1 MTEYVLFTDSSCDLP
16 LALANEMQLTVLPL
30 TLIMDGK
37 SYPNTLDEKYITYT
51 DLYSMLPK
59 AADVK
64 TAAVNQHAF
73 ETAMEP
79 VLEAG
84 KDILY
89 LGFSSGLSGTYS
101 AGAMAAQAL
110 QEKYPERKVYAVDT
124 LCASLGEGLLVY
136 LCWQQ
141 KQAGKTIDEVRD
153 FAEANKLHICH
164 WFTVDDLMHLKRG
177 GRVSATSALIG
188 SVLGIKPV
196 MHMDDEGLLKL
207 VDKARGRKAS
217 IRRLVNEVKNRA
229 INPESQTMF
238 ISHGGCADE
247 ANAIAETLKREL
259 NVPEVIVNY
268 VGPVVGAHSGP
279 GTLALFC
286 VGTER

>member
-1 MTEYVLFTDSSCDLP
+1 MSEYVLFTDSSCDLP
-16 LALANEMQLTVLPL
+16 QALASKMQLQVLPL
-30 TLIMDGK
+30 TLNMDCK
-37 SYPNTLDEKYITYT
+37 SYPNTLDEKYITYV
-51 DLYSMLPK
+51 DFYNMLPK
-59 AADVK
+59 ATEVK
-64 TAAVNQHAF
+64 TSAVNQHAF

-79 VLEAG
+79 VLAEG

-101 AGAMAAQAL
+101 AGAMAAQVL
-110 QEKYPERKVYAVDT
+110 HEKYPERKIYTVDT
-124 LCASLGEGLLVY
+124 LCASLGEGLIVY

-141 KQAGKTIDEVRD
+141 KQAGKTIEEVRD
-153 FAEANKLHICH
+153 FAEETKLHICH
-164 WFTVDDLMHLKRG
+164 WFTVNDLMHLKRG

-196 MHMDDEGLLKL
+196 MHMDNEGLLKL

-217 IRRLVNEVKNRA
+217 IKRLISEVEKRA
-229 INPESQTMF
+229 IDPKTQTMF

-247 ANAIAETLKREL
+247 ANAIAETLKRDL
-259 NVPEVIVNY
+259 GVPEVIVNY